1 MQILT
6 IIIGDFYTT
15 TILFPI
21 IRCDPDNALLVAK
34 WNDSV
39 TSSLTNSDN
48 MTDDEND
55 DRHSDVMPLIGLV
68 VIEDWY
74 HWTR

>member
-34 WNDSV
+34 
-39 TSSLTNSDN
+39 
-48 MTDDEND
+48 
-55 DRHSDVMPLIGLV
+55 
-68 VIEDWY
+68 
-74 HWTR
+74 